1 MIGYKYKAS
10 RSGCGSDLRTM
21 RGSSTAALTVLGD
34 GFNDRNVEVQR
45 KRSRLLSFCNT
56 EKSRIPFTTF
66 RNGTI
71 FNVEM

>member
-1 MIGYKYKAS
+1 
-10 RSGCGSDLRTM
+10 M